1 MAEEHQNS
9 MTEEEVVVEKPI
21 TEKEPPVSKMEL
33 EKPVSIEEVGMEEGD
48 LSLDETL
55 DHLFFVLCS

>member
-33 EKPVSIEEVGMEEGD
+33 EKPVSIEEVGMD
-48 LSLDETL
+48 
-55 DHLFFVLCS
+55 